1 MGGAGLCL
9 MGAGL
14 LGGYGLAAGA
24 YTGAF
29 ENTGSGWAQASGLP
43 SLLSAMAVAFFL
55 IGAIGLLS
63 TGLNIVRTFTSG
75 RPVAQEVLV
84 TEERTS

>member
-1 MGGAGLCL
+1 

-14 LGGYGLAAGA
+14 LSGYGWTGGA

-29 ENTGSGWAQASGLP
+29 ETTGSGWAQASGSP
-43 SLLSAMAVAFFL
+43 SFLVAVAVAFFL

-63 TGLNIVRTFTSG
+63 GGLDIIRTFTSG
-75 RPVAQEVLV
+75 RPIAQEVLV
-84 TEERTS
+84 TEETAS